1 MKSHLKNLIQIN
13 GSISISQFMNEAL
26 FHPKLGYYQSQNPFG
41 KDGDF
46 ITAPEISQV
55 FGELIGAYL
64 VGIWQNNYSGGK
76 INLVEMGAGRGTL
89 MKDLLGFACK
99 ISGFLDMVNISII
112 EISPRLQE
120 VQQQNLQEFKI
131 DWYGN
136 FADFYKQK
144 NDAPIFFVAN
154 ELFDCF
160 AIDQFV
166 KTQNGWAERMVGISG
181 DGELG
186 FVLKDLINIKV
197 GVANPDLQR
206 VSKNEELNFNYH
218 PDESRDP
225 YDVKKWIPT
234 FVGMTTDGIAEYSP
248 QAINFMNELSQV
260 IKKTNGL
267 GLIIDY
273 GYLENQRQQY
283 SNGTLQAIK
292 NHQYVNILQEAGNC
306 DMTTLVNFSSLEK
319 IAQKNNL
326 QTSLITQKEFLTSLG
341 IATRKEKLLAGKHI
355 EQQKQINSAINR
367 LIDKKQMGEL
377 FKVLVIW

>member
-26 FHPKLGYYQSQNPFG
+26 LHPKLGYYQSQNPFG

-64 VGIWQNNYSGGK
+64 VGIWQNNYGGGK

-89 MKDLLGFACK
+89 MKDLLGFARK

-120 VQQQNLQEFKI
+120 VQKQNLQEFRI
-131 DWYGN
+131 DWYKN
-136 FADFYKQK
+136 FDDFYQQK
-144 NDAPIFFVAN
+144 NTAPIFFVAN

-160 AIDQFV
+160 AIDQLV
-166 KTQNGWAERMVGISG
+166 KTESGWAEKMVGIGG
-181 DGELG
+181 DEELG
-186 FVLKDLINIKV
+186 FVLKDLMNVKV
-197 GVANPDLQR
+197 GVANPDQQKDQR
-206 VSKNEELNFNYH
+206 EHRQDKIG
-218 PDESRDP
+218 
-225 YDVKKWIPT
+225 DV
-234 FVGMTTDGIAEYSP
+234 FEHSP
-248 QAINFMNELSQV
+248 QAISFMNELAQA

-273 GYLENQRQQY
+273 GYLENQRDEY
-283 SNGTLQAIK
+283 RNGTLQAIK
-292 NHQYVNILQEAGNC
+292 NHQYVNVLQEAGNC
-306 DMTTLVNFSSLEK
+306 DITALVDFSTLQK
-319 IAQKNNL
+319 IALENNL
-326 QTSLITQKEFLTSLG
+326 QNSIVTQGEFLNSLG
-341 IATRKEKLLAGKHI
+341 IETRREKLLVGKNI
-355 EQQKQINSAINR
+355 AEQKKINSSIDR

-377 FKVLVIW
+377 FKILVIW